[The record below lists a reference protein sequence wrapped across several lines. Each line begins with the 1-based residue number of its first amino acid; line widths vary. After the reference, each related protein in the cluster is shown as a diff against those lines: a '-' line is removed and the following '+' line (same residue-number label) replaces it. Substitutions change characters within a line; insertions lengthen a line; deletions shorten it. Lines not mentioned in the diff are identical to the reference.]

1 MNKYERMSIAQLKE
15 ERNVLTNEYYYWMSR
30 NDCDETILEDIEQ
43 EIQCIES
50 MIMMKEELN

>member
-1 MNKYERMSIAQLKE
+1 MNKYERMSIEQLKE
-15 ERNVLTNEYYYWMSR
+15 ERNELTNEYYYWMSR

-50 MIMMKEELN
+50 MIMMKKELD